1 MTVRANVGSSDN
13 AGKNTGDKATVEKVK
28 RVLGYVEKDWKDGD
42 ESKRWGVDGN
52 AKPN

>member
-1 MTVRANVGSSDN
+1 MCSDN

-28 RVLGYVEKDWKDGD
+28 QALGYVEKDWKDGD

-52 AKPN
+52 TKPN